1 MVGIDAHN
9 GRVKTRGW
17 QRDTAMNPVDLGKE
31 MKELGVKT
39 LIYTDIGRDGLM
51 GGVNVQAT
59 VQLSQVTGLEVI
71 ASGGVAAL
79 EDIRRC
85 YARAEH
91 GLVGVITG
99 RAIYDGSM
107 DLEEALRL
115 ITAA

>member
-1 MVGIDAHN
+1 
-9 GRVKTRGW
+9 
-17 QRDTAMNPVDLGKE
+17 

-85 YARAEH
+85 YA
-91 GLVGVITG
+91 GPNTG
-99 RAIYDGSM
+99 WWALLPGEPLRWQHQYGRS
-107 DLEEALRL
+107 LSTHHRRLKTTRPYFPRRVKRFCEACGRFFGQ
-115 ITAA
+115 